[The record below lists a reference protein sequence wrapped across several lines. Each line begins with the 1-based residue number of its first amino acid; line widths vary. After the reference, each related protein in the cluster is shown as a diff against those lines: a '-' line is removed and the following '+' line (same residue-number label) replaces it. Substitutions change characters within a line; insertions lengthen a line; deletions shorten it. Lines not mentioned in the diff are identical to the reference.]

1 MYFIAVIP
9 PQEIRDAITE
19 FKNDIFKRFQS
30 KAALRII
37 PHITL
42 KAPFRVSASDGEDVL
57 QWFQKCSVSV
67 SPFQQELGNFG
78 SFRNG
83 RNPVIFVKPVMNQ
96 YLHQLQKE
104 VVQNFI
110 DRYSTE
116 QVMRSERDFHP
127 HITIGYRDLKFSMF
141 KQAWREYR
149 LKQYSATFEVND
161 FHLLQHNGSMWNS
174 ISNFYL
180 PKSVQ

>member
-19 FKNDIFKRFQS
+19 FKKDIAVRFQS

-42 KAPFRVSASDGEDVL
+42 KAPFRVPASDHEDL
-57 QWFQKCSVSV
+57 IRWFQNCRVSV
-67 SPFQQELGNFG
+67 PPFQQQIRDFG

-83 RNPVIFVKPVMNQ
+83 RNPVLFVKPVMNE
-96 YLHQLQKE
+96 YLRQLHNE
-104 VVQNFI
+104 VIQNFS
-110 DRYSTE
+110 DGYS
-116 QVMRSERDFHP
+116 SEKVLKSETDFHP
-127 HITIGYRDLKFSMF
+127 HITVVYRDLKFSMF
-141 KQAWREYR
+141 KQAWREYST
-149 LKQYSATFEVND
+149 KQYSATFEVTD
-161 FHLLQHNGSMWNS
+161 FHLLRHDGRVWNS

-180 PKSVQ
+180 QKSVQ